1 MPETRDVLSPKKRGS
16 RVLIFVI
23 PLLIVL
29 YFVIDYLLRRVQE
42 FSPSKAT
49 GILLTALQFIVLLL
63 ALILLFVLGRNLAR
77 LYLERKRKVV
87 GAHFKTKLVLF
98 FTALSFIPT
107 LLLFLFTSDLI
118 NRNIEQWL
126 KMDVNRVLEDTRA
139 VADGFYV
146 TTSERTL
153 HFAVQLEKEMRAQ
166 GLLAEDKRAALEAFV
181 RTKLAEYRLAEIA
194 VYQGEEELFV
204 YLDPNL
210 PLQDYNELKL
220 DKVKK
225 TQFGVPLDEIKP
237 MGTGEFIRQGVS
249 FGLPDGT
256 PYLITTGQ
264 FLPQNYAQKINAVKA
279 YFDRYSRGRQQKDL
293 TKTTYQ
299 LMLVL
304 VTMLVVF
311 AATWIGFHLA
321 RSITVPI
328 EKLAQATREVS
339 RGNLGVRV
347 EDPASDEIGILIES
361 FNQMIA
367 DIQTGQDRLAQ
378 KTAEQEARKQYIE
391 TLLNTVTT
399 GVIALDGEG
408 RITTINPSARDMLS
422 LHAAAEVAG
431 KPYREVLRHA
441 RYAELAQGIEAGM
454 KARYRI
460 SDREITFP
468 LDGQQLTLA
477 LTLSPLKTPGGGF
490 SGLLVALDDLSQLIM
505 GQKVAAWKEVAQRVA
520 HEIKNPLTPIQLNA
534 ERILKNLGRSEPA
547 DPAALQEGARVIIQ
561 EAQTIKAL
569 VDEFSEFAR
578 LPKLNLQPAS
588 LAEIIDQAAA
598 LFRPIFADVA
608 FEVVIDPDVPAR
620 QPLDPEPMKR
630 VFINL
635 FDNAIDAMSKKGK
648 ILVRAGFDRET
659 RLVKVEIEDTGPGI
673 AVEDKDK
680 LFLPRFSTKKKGTG
694 LGLAIVAQIMKEHS
708 GTIDVRNV
716 KPHGACFTLHLPA

>member
-1 MPETRDVLSPKKRGS
+1 MPESKDVLTPKKRGS
-16 RVLIFVI
+16 RVLAFVI
-23 PLLIVL
+23 PILIVL
-29 YFVIDYLLRRVQE
+29 FFVIDFLLRRVQE

-87 GAHFKTKLVLF
+87 GAHFKTKLVMF
-98 FTALSFIPT
+98 FTALSFLPT

-118 NRNIEQWL
+118 SRNIEQWF

-146 TTSERTL
+146 TASELTL
-153 HFAVQLEKEMRAQ
+153 HYAVQLEKEMRSQ
-166 GLLAEDKRAALEAFV
+166 GLLAADKRGALEAFV
-181 RTKLAEYRLAEIA
+181 RTKLAEYKLAEIA

-210 PLQDYNELKL
+210 PLQDYNELKS
-220 DKVKK
+220 DNVKRI
-225 TQFGVPLDEIKP
+225 QAGVPLNDIKP

-249 FGLPDGT
+249 FSLPDT
-256 PYLITTGQ
+256 TAFLITTGM
-264 FLPQNYAQKINAVKA
+264 FLPQNYTQKINNVKA
-279 YFDRYSRGRQQKDL
+279 YWDRYSRRRQQKDL

-304 VTMLVVF
+304 VTMLIVF

-339 RGNLGVRV
+339 KGNLDVRV
-347 EDPASDEIGILIES
+347 EDPASDELGILVES

-367 DIQTGQDRLAQ
+367 DIQTGQVRLAQ

-399 GVIALDGEG
+399 GVIALDAEG
-408 RITTINPSARDMLS
+408 RITTINPSARDMLA
-422 LHAAAEVAG
+422 LPATAEVAG
-431 KPYREVLRHA
+431 RPYREVLRHPHF
-441 RYAELAQGIEAGM
+441 AELAQAIEAGM
-454 KARYRI
+454 RTRYRI
-460 SDREITFP
+460 SDREITIM
-468 LDGQQLTLA
+468 LNGQQLTLA
-477 LTLSPLKTPGGGF
+477 LTLSPLKPPGAGF
-490 SGLLVALDDLSQLIM
+490 SGLLVVLDDLSQLIKS
-505 GQKVAAWKEVAQRVA
+505 QRVAAWKEVAQRVA

-534 ERILKNLGRSEPA
+534 ERILRNLSRPDPA
-547 DPAALQEGARVIIQ
+547 SPAALEEGARVIIQ
-561 EAQTIKAL
+561 EAQTIKSL

-578 LPKLNLQPAS
+578 LPKISLQPAS
-588 LAEIIDQAAA
+588 LAEIVDQAAA
-598 LFRPIFADVA
+598 LFRPIYNDIE
-608 FEVVIDPDVPAR
+608 FEVTIDPEVPAR

-635 FDNAIDAMSKKGK
+635 FDNAIDAMAKKGR
-648 ILVRAGFDRET
+648 IVVRAGFDRDT
-659 RLVKVEIEDTGPGI
+659 RLIQVEIEDTGPGI

-680 LFLPRFSTKKKGTG
+680 LFLPHFSTKKKGTG
-694 LGLAIVAQIMKEHS
+694 LGLAIVAQIMKEHN
-708 GTIDVRNV
+708 GAIDVRNV
-716 KPHGACFTLHLPA
+716 KPHGARFILQLPA

>member
-1 MPETRDVLSPKKRGS
+1 MPEAKDVLTPKKRGS
-16 RVLIFVI
+16 RILVVLI
-23 PLLIVL
+23 PGLIVL

-49 GILLTALQFIVLLL
+49 GILLMALQFIVLLL
-63 ALILLFVLGRNLAR
+63 ALILLFVLGRNLVR

-87 GAHFKTKLVLF
+87 GAHFKTKLVMF

-107 LLLFLFTSDLI
+107 LLLFIFTSDLI
-118 NRNIEQWL
+118 SRNIEQWL
-126 KMDVNRVLEDTRA
+126 KMDVNSVLEDTRA

-146 TTSERTL
+146 TASEQTL
-153 HFAVQLEKEMRAQ
+153 HFATQLEKQMRSQ
-166 GLLAEDKRAALEAFV
+166 GLLAVDKRAALEAFV

-194 VYQGEEELFV
+194 VYQGDEELFV

-210 PLQDYNELKL
+210 PLQDYNDLKL
-220 DKVKK
+220 DKVKR
-225 TQFGVPLDEIKP
+225 TQLGVPLDETKP

-249 FGLPDGT
+249 FSLPDGT
-256 PYLITTGQ
+256 PFLITTGQ

-279 YFDRYSRGRQQKDL
+279 IWDRYSRRRQQKDL

-304 VTMLVVF
+304 VTMLVIF

-339 RGNLGVRV
+339 KGNLQVRV

-367 DIQTGQDRLAQ
+367 DIQTGQERLAQ
-378 KTAEQEARKQYIE
+378 KTTEQEARKQYIE

-399 GVIALDGEG
+399 GVIALDADG
-408 RITTINPSARDMLS
+408 RITTINPSARDMLA
-422 LHAAAEVAG
+422 LPAAAEVAG
-431 KPYREVLRHA
+431 RPYREILRHA
-441 RYAELAQGIEAGM
+441 RYAELVQAIEAGM

-460 SDREITFP
+460 SDREIAFQ
-468 LDGQQLTLA
+468 LNGQQLQLA
-477 LTLSPLKTPGGGF
+477 LTLSPLKPPGAGF
-490 SGLLVALDDLSQLIM
+490 SGLLVVLDDLSQLIKA
-505 GQKVAAWKEVAQRVA
+505 QKVAAWKEVAQRVA

-534 ERILKNLGRSEPA
+534 ERILKNLGRTDPIA
-547 DPAALQEGARVIIQ
+547 PAALEEGARAIIQ

-578 LPKLNLQPAS
+578 LPKISLRPAS

-598 LFRPIFADVA
+598 LFRPIFADVEFA
-608 FEVVIDPDVPAR
+608 VAIEPDLPAR
-620 QPLDPEPMKR
+620 QPLDPEQMKR

-635 FDNAIDAMSKKGK
+635 FDNAIDAMAKKGK
-648 ILVRAGFDRET
+648 ILVRAGFDRDT
-659 RLVKVEIEDTGPGI
+659 RLVTVEIEDTGPGI
-673 AVEDKDK
+673 
-680 LFLPRFSTKKKGTG
+680 
-694 LGLAIVAQIMKEHS
+694 
-708 GTIDVRNV
+708 
-716 KPHGACFTLHLPA
+716 

>member
-1 MPETRDVLSPKKRGS
+1 MPEAKDVLTPKKRGS
-16 RVLIFVI
+16 RVLAFVI

-29 YFVIDYLLRRVQE
+29 YFVIDFLLRRVQE

-49 GILLTALQFIVLLL
+49 GMLLTALQFIVLLL
-63 ALILLFVLGRNLAR
+63 ALILLFVLGRNLVR

-87 GAHFKTKLVLF
+87 GAHFKTKLVMF
-98 FTALSFIPT
+98 FTALSFLPT

-118 NRNIEQWL
+118 SRNIEQWF
-126 KMDVNRVLEDTRA
+126 KMDVNRVLEAARS

-146 TTSERTL
+146 TASETTL
-153 HFAVQLEKEMRAQ
+153 HYAAQLEKEMRAG
-166 GLLAEDKRAALEAFV
+166 GLLAPDKRGSLEAFV
-181 RTKLAEYRLAEIA
+181 RTKLAEYKLAEIA
-194 VYQGEEELFV
+194 VYRGEEELFV

-220 DKVKK
+220 DNVKRS
-225 TQFGVPLDEIKP
+225 QLGVPLDEVKP
-237 MGTGEFIRQGVS
+237 MGTGEFIRQGVA
-249 FGLPDGT
+249 FTLPDAT
-256 PYLITTGQ
+256 PFLITTGM

-279 YFDRYSRGRQQKDL
+279 YWDRYSRRRQQKDL

-339 RGNLGVRV
+339 KGRLDVRV
-347 EDPASDEIGILIES
+347 EDPASDELGILIES

-367 DIQTGQDRLAQ
+367 DIQTGQVRLAQ

-399 GVIALDGEG
+399 GVIALDAEG
-408 RITTINPSARDMLS
+408 RITTINPSARDMLA
-422 LHAAAEVAG
+422 LPAAVEVAG
-431 KPYREVLRHA
+431 RPYREVLLHPRF
-441 RYAELAQGIEAGM
+441 AELAQAIEAGM
-454 KARYRI
+454 KARHRI
-460 SDREITFP
+460 SDREIAIQ
-468 LDGQQLTLA
+468 LNGQQLTLA
-477 LTLSPLKTPGGGF
+477 LTLSPLKPPGAGF
-490 SGLLVALDDLSQLIM
+490 SGLLVVLDDLSQLIKS
-505 GQKVAAWKEVAQRVA
+505 QRVAAWKEVAQRVA

-534 ERILKNLGRSEPA
+534 ERILRSLGRP
-547 DPAALQEGARVIIQ
+547 DPPAAGALEEGARVIIQ
-561 EAQTIKAL
+561 EAQTIKSL

-578 LPKLNLQPAS
+578 LPKISPQPAS

-598 LFRPIFADVA
+598 LFRPIYSDIE
-608 FEVVIDPDVPAR
+608 FEVTIDPEVPAR

-635 FDNAIDAMSKKGK
+635 FDNAIDAMTKKGR
-648 ILVRAGFDRET
+648 IVVRAGFDRDT

-673 AVEDKDK
+673 TVEDKDK
-680 LFLPRFSTKKKGTG
+680 LFLPYFSTKKKGTG
-694 LGLAIVAQIMKEHS
+694 LGLAIVAQIMKEHN
-708 GTIDVRNV
+708 GAIDVRNV
-716 KPHGACFTLHLPA
+716 KPHGARFTLQLPA